1 MYYRQMADICS
12 LEGQRPSGAKAL
24 IMISYFYELNH
35 LLFLIDSHYITLVFN
50 KIFLSNIAILDI
62 ST

>member
-1 MYYRQMADICS
+1 M
-12 LEGQRPSGAKAL
+12 KN
-24 IMISYFYELNH
+24 FYELNH
-35 LLFLIDSHYITLVFN
+35 LLFLADSHYISLVFN